1 MIAAFAIVT
10 PSGTGR
16 GSAAMTLNTIRACRR
31 ARGVHLGQ
39 PADVD
44 APGQRALHERRTRLY
59 LDTAF
64 ELPQAEMDALREVG
78 FDVDERDD
86 ALAVRASATAAETI
100 EAYATLIRSALPVA
114 KAAARLNVHE
124 STVHRHL
131 GERSLHGLRADD
143 GRWLL
148 PAWQFDGDRLLPGLA
163 TVVRAS
169 ASDLH
174 PLSFECFM
182 LTSHCDLVD
191 DETGVELCPRDWLR
205 SARSAQA
212 VAALVGNL

>member
-1 MIAAFAIVT
+1 
-10 PSGTGR
+10 
-16 GSAAMTLNTIRACRR
+16 MTFNTIRASRQ

-39 PADVD
+39 PADV
-44 APGQRALHERRTRLY
+44 AATGQRARHERRTWLY

-64 ELPQAEMDALREVG
+64 ELPQAETDALREVG
-78 FDVDERDD
+78 FDVDERGDE
-86 ALAVRASATAAETI
+86 LAVRANATAEETI
-100 EAYATLIRSALPVA
+100 EAYATLIRAALPIA

-143 GRWLL
+143 GRWVI

-182 LTSHCDLVD
+182 VTSHCDLVD
-191 DETGVELCPRDWLR
+191 EETGLELCPRDWLR
-205 SARSAQA
+205 SKRSAQA
-212 VAALVGNL
+212 VAALVSDL